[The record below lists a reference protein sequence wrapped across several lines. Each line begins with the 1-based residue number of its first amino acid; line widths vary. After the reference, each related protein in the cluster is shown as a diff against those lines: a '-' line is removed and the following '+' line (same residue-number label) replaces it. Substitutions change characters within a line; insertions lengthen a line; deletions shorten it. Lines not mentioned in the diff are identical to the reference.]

1 MKVLQW
7 ENYYFKWLSNK
18 IDRLCD
24 LIDPIFSNITRWAIL
39 RESHC
44 HTRVKVDQ
52 EKLLSKLQRWE
63 EQINFRVDWPTTLDP
78 EMADSAIQIGGFHAR
93 MPTNQNVK
101 RLEARLPTNQSNQRT
116 PSTDHLGQTLVCA
129 WRKWSFW
136 ILTTERWPRFNAWFD
151 LWLWLGWHL
160 SKYPAKYSIG
170 SRGRSLAK
178 LARPWKDVT
187 TQFSFEIH
195 SVTHTDI
202 HTPVVGWVQQSG
214 QGTGGWEVLADPA
227 SRACCSSPN
236 HCSFPPCCSR
246 SPPPTTSSSPQSS
259 RQTPLLR
266 TPASLKRGWCWRASL
281 F

>member
-78 EMADSAIQIGGFHAR
+78 EMADIPIQIGGFHAR

-101 RLEARLPTNQSNQRT
+101 RLEARLPNNQSNQRI
-116 PSTDHLGQTLVCA
+116 PSTDHPGQTLVCA

-136 ILTTERWPRFNAWFD
+136 IVTTERWPRFNAWFD
-151 LWLWLGWHL
+151 FWLW
-160 SKYPAKYSIG
+160 
-170 SRGRSLAK
+170 
-178 LARPWKDVT
+178 
-187 TQFSFEIH
+187 
-195 SVTHTDI
+195 
-202 HTPVVGWVQQSG
+202 
-214 QGTGGWEVLADPA
+214 
-227 SRACCSSPN
+227 
-236 HCSFPPCCSR
+236 
-246 SPPPTTSSSPQSS
+246 
-259 RQTPLLR
+259 
-266 TPASLKRGWCWRASL
+266 
-281 F
+281 